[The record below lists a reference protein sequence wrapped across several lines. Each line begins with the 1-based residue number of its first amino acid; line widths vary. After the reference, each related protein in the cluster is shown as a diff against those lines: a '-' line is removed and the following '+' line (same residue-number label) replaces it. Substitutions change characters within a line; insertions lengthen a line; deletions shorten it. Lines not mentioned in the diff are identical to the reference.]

1 MRALP
6 ARRIALGALCAALLA
21 GVTGPAALAADTRP
35 APTAPLAQVRTAD
48 APEHGLTPVVD
59 LLRAVL
65 EADDGRLPAEEA
77 RRLGD
82 AALAALAMP
91 ADDDPATTTVSSSVT
106 TNVSSSVTTNVTSLT
121 EDDLTSEEAAA
132 LREVLDQLLALL
144 RPESTTETAT
154 ETDTASETATDT
166 ASETATDAASE
177 SATDAV
183 SETATDTSA
192 TPKHPPSSTSWWPVR
207 TLSSP
212 SCSAPNR
219 KRRSCPPRPA
229 PSPPNRRGRH
239 CSRASRCRCSP
250 PSWRRPRRTLG
261 RSRGTLI

>member
-192 TPKHPPSSTSWWPVR
+192 TPQTPAFLDELVARADALVAKLLGTEPQTSILPAPAGALAAEPARTPLLPGVTLPVLTSVLAPSS
-207 TLSSP
+207 
-212 SCSAPNR
+212 
-219 KRRSCPPRPA
+219 
-229 PSPPNRRGRH
+229 
-239 CSRASRCRCSP
+239 
-250 PSWRRPRRTLG
+250 
-261 RSRGTLI
+261 